1 MLYRQVHGA
10 FAIKTQGARMT
21 CGMDKLDWYTQGPAL
36 SVQIN
41 SRFLKKNKNNLR
53 QNHVTTLE
61 KLKQTLAHG

>member
-10 FAIKTQGARMT
+10 FAIKTQGARMP
-21 CGMDKLDWYTQGPAL
+21 CGMDKLDWYTQDPAL

-53 QNHVTTLE
+53 QNHVTALE